1 MPRSVLAKI
10 NPITYVILVFLSIV
24 FLVPMYMTVITAFK
38 NPGEISLSTAWFP
51 PSVPDLAS
59 FGKAVSQIMPNF
71 VNSLVLASSAT
82 LISALIGSV
91 NGFVFSKKKFPGSD
105 LVFTLFIFGMFIP
118 YEIILIPLFQ
128 LLRSIGLYGSLWGL
142 VATHVVYGI
151 PIVTLLF
158 KNYYDQVDNA
168 IVEAAHMDGAGFAR
182 LYGSIFFP
190 LSAPSF
196 VVVAIWQFTQIW
208 NEFMW
213 GITLT
218 SEQSQ
223 PITVKLSRL
232 AGGEAVRW
240 NEPMAG
246 ALIAAIP
253 VLIIIVFLGKYFIRG
268 LLAGSIKQ

>member
-1 MPRSVLAKI
+1 MARSVMAKI
-10 NPITYVILVFLSIV
+10 NPLTYVVLVILSVM

-38 NPGEISLSTAWFP
+38 NPAEINLSTAWLP
-51 PSVPDLAS
+51 PSVPDIAS
-59 FGKAVSQIMPNF
+59 FAKAVREIMPNF
-71 VNSLVLASSAT
+71 VNSLILASSAT
-82 LISALIGSV
+82 AISALIGSL
-91 NGFVFSKKKFPGSD
+91 NGFVFSKKKFKGSD
-105 LVFTLFIFGMFIP
+105 LIFTLFIFGMFIP

-128 LLRSIGLYGSLWGL
+128 LLRSIGLYGSLAGL
-142 VATHVVYGI
+142 VLTHVVYGI

-158 KNYYDQVDNA
+158 KNYYDQIDDA
-168 IVEAAHMDGAGFAR
+168 IVEAAHMDGAGFWR
-182 LYGSIFFP
+182 LYARIFFP